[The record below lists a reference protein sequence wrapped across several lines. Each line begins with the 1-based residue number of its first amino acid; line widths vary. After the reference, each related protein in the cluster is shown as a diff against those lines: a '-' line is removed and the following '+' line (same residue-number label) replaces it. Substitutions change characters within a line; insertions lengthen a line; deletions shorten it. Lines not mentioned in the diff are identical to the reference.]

1 MKKFFRNLKQTF
13 HNGFQKFKKNPKLFL
28 INILVRIREYV
39 KSNVLF
45 FLLILTSVFNALLL
59 RYFTIHTLDN
69 FLNIAPVLADAAI
82 VTLFASFCYLM
93 KPKKRFPYLFILSI
107 IFTAICMINSIYYS
121 YYNSFSSIS
130 LLSTSRFVSDVGD
143 AVVDN
148 VLEVKDFVYLF
159 EPVVMLIV
167 YYVLKRNG
175 INQFQEEKKD
185 DKTRIRFK
193 KSIGLAIG
201 LAVVFCFSLTP
212 VKIGRFANMWNR
224 EYIVMHFG
232 IYTYHLNDFVK
243 SLEPKLST
251 IFGYDQAVKTFH
263 DHYDE
268 VSDTQDYTNDY
279 TGIFQGKN
287 VIVIHAESIQQF
299 VIGMSFNGEELTPNL
314 NKLASESIYFDNFY
328 SQVSVGTSSDAEF
341 TSLTSLMP
349 TNTGTAFV
357 SYFDRTY
364 VSMPS
369 LLSDKGYYTFVMHA
383 NKANFWNRDLMYAGL
398 GYQRFYSKDDYD
410 IDEVVGLGLSD
421 TSFFRQSVEKLKEIN
436 EMGKP
441 YYGTLIMLS
450 NHTPFID
457 SAAMTDYEVDMKEE
471 VTLEDGTVTTV
482 SHPYME
488 GTKLGQYLK
497 SVHYADQA
505 LGEFINMLESEGL
518 LENTVLVLYG
528 DHDARL
534 DINDYVRLYNY
545 DPETNS
551 ILNPDDPDYIN
562 FDEYQYELNRK
573 VPFMIWSSETK
584 EKLHKTVSDVMGM
597 YDVMPTLG
605 NMLGVYNK
613 YALGHDIF
621 QIGSNNIVVFPNGNW
636 VTNSIY
642 YNAQKGEYLS
652 LAETAISADYIE
664 KNNEYA
670 DEILNTS
677 NSLITFDLI
686 QKTQEGLSSEVE
698 YVEERKK

>member
-45 FLLILTSVFNALLL
+45 FLLILTSVFNALSL

-383 NKANFWNRDLMYAGL
+383 NKANFWNRDLMYASL

-505 LGEFINMLESEGL
+505 LGEFINLLESEGL

-551 ILNPDDPDYIN
+551 ILSPDDPDYIN

>member
-383 NKANFWNRDLMYAGL
+383 NKANFWNRDLMYASL

-421 TSFFRQSVEKLKEIN
+421 TSFFHQSVEKLKEIN

-505 LGEFINMLESEGL
+505 LGEFIDLLESEGL

-551 ILNPDDPDYIN
+551 ILSPDDPDYIN

>member
-251 IFGYDQAVKTFH
+251 IFGYDQAMKTFH

-383 NKANFWNRDLMYAGL
+383 NKANFWNRDLMYACL

-505 LGEFINMLESEGL
+505 LGEFINMLETEGL

>member
-383 NKANFWNRDLMYAGL
+383 NKANFWNRDLMYASL

-505 LGEFINMLESEGL
+505 LGEFINLLESEGL

-545 DPETNS
+545 DPETNF
-551 ILNPDDPDYIN
+551 ILSPDDPDYIN

-621 QIGSNNIVVFPNGNW
+621 KIGSNNIVVFPNGNW

>member
-383 NKANFWNRDLMYAGL
+383 NKANFWNRDLMYACL

-505 LGEFINMLESEGL
+505 LGEFIDLLESEGL

-551 ILNPDDPDYIN
+551 ILSPDDPDYIN

>member
-383 NKANFWNRDLMYAGL
+383 NKANFWNRDLMYACL

-505 LGEFINMLESEGL
+505 LGEFIDLLESEGL

>member
-243 SLEPKLST
+243 SLEPKFST

-383 NKANFWNRDLMYAGL
+383 NKANFWNRDLMYASL

-518 LENTVLVLYG
+518 LENTILVLYG

-551 ILNPDDPDYIN
+551 ILSPDDPDYIN

>member
-364 VSMPS
+364 VSIPS

-383 NKANFWNRDLMYAGL
+383 NKANFWNRDLMYACL

-505 LGEFINMLESEGL
+505 LGEFIDLLESEGL

-551 ILNPDDPDYIN
+551 ILNPNDPDYIN

>member
-341 TSLTSLMP
+341 TLLTSLMP

-383 NKANFWNRDLMYAGL
+383 NKANFWNRDLMYASL

>member
-383 NKANFWNRDLMYAGL
+383 NKANFWNRDLMYASL

-421 TSFFRQSVEKLKEIN
+421 TSFFHQSVEKLKEIN

>member
-45 FLLILTSVFNALLL
+45 FLLILTSVFNALSL

-383 NKANFWNRDLMYAGL
+383 NKANFWNRDLMYASL

-505 LGEFINMLESEGL
+505 LGEFIDLLESEGL

>member
-383 NKANFWNRDLMYAGL
+383 NKANFWNRDLMYASL

-471 VTLEDGTVTTV
+471 ITLEDGTVTTV

-505 LGEFINMLESEGL
+505 LGEFIDLLESEGL

-545 DPETNS
+545 NPETNS

>member
-383 NKANFWNRDLMYAGL
+383 NKANFWNRDLMYACL

-505 LGEFINMLESEGL
+505 LGEFIDLLESEGL

-551 ILNPDDPDYIN
+551 ILSPDDPDYIN

-698 YVEERKK
+698 YVEERKN

>member
-251 IFGYDQAVKTFH
+251 IFFFFLAVKAFH
-263 DHYDE
+263 DHFDE

-505 LGEFINMLESEGL
+505 LGEFINMLETEGL

>member
-268 VSDTQDYTNDY
+268 VSDTQDYMNDY

-383 NKANFWNRDLMYAGL
+383 NKANFWNRDLMYASL

-505 LGEFINMLESEGL
+505 LGEFIDLLESEGL

-597 YDVMPTLG
+597 YDVMPTFG

>member
-505 LGEFINMLESEGL
+505 LGEFIDLLESEGL

>member
-383 NKANFWNRDLMYAGL
+383 NKANFWNRDLMYASL

-613 YALGHDIF
+613 YALGHDVF

>member
-263 DHYDE
+263 DHYGE

-383 NKANFWNRDLMYAGL
+383 NKANFWNRDLMYASL

-551 ILNPDDPDYIN
+551 ILSPDDPDYIN